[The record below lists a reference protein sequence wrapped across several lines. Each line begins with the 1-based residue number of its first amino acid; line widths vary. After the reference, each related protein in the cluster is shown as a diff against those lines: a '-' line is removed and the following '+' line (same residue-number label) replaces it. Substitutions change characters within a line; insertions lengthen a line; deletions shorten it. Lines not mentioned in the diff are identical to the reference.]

1 LSYSVGCYRNSLLKS
16 IIINNYQLLFVVYCL
31 ILSDDKQKPK
41 DLNMLTLYGFDVSN
55 YYNMIKLALAIKGIE
70 YETVTLYPSQTPE
83 YLQLSHMGKVPALK
97 TEHGM
102 LTETN
107 IILEYLDQAYPEKPL
122 YPGNAYEQAK
132 IKELVKVLELYLEL
146 PGRRCHAAAFFDSS
160 VSEETRKEVKRA
172 LYKGM
177 EALSRL
183 AKFSPYVAG
192 NEFTAADIMFLY
204 SADLSAT
211 VAHKL
216 FDIDLLSL
224 IPGAKDLMV
233 LLNEHEAVKKI
244 AEQRKEANVAFKQ
257 YLANLK

>member
-1 LSYSVGCYRNSLLKS
+1 
-16 IIINNYQLLFVVYCL
+16 
-31 ILSDDKQKPK
+31 
-41 DLNMLTLYGFDVSN
+41 MLTLYGFDVSN

-70 YETVTLYPSQTPE
+70 YETVTIYPNQTPD

-107 IILEYLDQAYPEKPL
+107 IILEYLDQAYPAKPL

-146 PGRRCHAAAFFDSS
+146 PARRCHGPAFFGSG
-160 VSEETRKEVKRA
+160 VSDETRKEVKRA
-172 LYKGM
+172 LYKGV

-183 AKFSPYVAG
+183 VKFSPYVAG
-192 NEFTAADIMFLY
+192 NELTAADIMFLY
-204 SADLSAT
+204 TGDLSAT

-216 FDIDLLSL
+216 FDIDLLAL
-224 IPGAKDLMV
+224 LPGAKELMA
-233 LLNEHEAVKKI
+233 LLREREDVKKI
-244 AEQRKEANVAFKQ
+244 AKQRKEANGAFIEYVSALQ
-257 YLANLK
+257 